1 MFVQC
6 NTTSED
12 EVMEPRFNLFNNE
25 IAAKFAKRFANAS
38 LVIDQ
43 SPLPK
48 ATQELVQ
55 PARQPDQRLRLVR
68 RHAHQGGRG
77 RR

>member
-1 MFVQC
+1 
-6 NTTSED
+6 
-12 EVMEPRFNLFNNE
+12 MEPRIDLFTNE
-25 IAAKFAKRFANAS
+25 IGAKFAKRFANAG
-38 LVIDQ
+38 LVIAAVD
-43 SPLPK
+43 
-48 ATQELVQ
+48 AAEGHAGAGE